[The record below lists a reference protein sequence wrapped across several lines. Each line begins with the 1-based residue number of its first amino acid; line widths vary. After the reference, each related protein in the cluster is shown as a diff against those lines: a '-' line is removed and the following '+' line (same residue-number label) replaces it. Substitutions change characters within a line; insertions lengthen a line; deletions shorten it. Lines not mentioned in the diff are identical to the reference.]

1 MWLMIRAL
9 LNVYI
14 RVDSIDIVDD
24 PLQESSTLI
33 LVENIPTPYV
43 ITSNISNKLVQSNTH
58 TTNEIHVHKESTY
71 NIQDDLVVPIASSL

>member
-1 MWLMIRAL
+1 MLMIRAL

-58 TTNEIHVHKESTY
+58 TTNEIYIHIESTY